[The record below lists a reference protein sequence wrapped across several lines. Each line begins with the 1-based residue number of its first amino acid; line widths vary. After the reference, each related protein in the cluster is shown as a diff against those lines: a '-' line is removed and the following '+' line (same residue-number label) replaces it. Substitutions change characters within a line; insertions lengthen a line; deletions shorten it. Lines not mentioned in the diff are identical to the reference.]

1 MTKSLQVRDSMHTPA
16 PVPHLP
22 PRTIAIVGAGFSG
35 TSVAINL
42 LRLAGREPLHIV
54 LIDRGNVGRGLAF
67 AKRPFPYLLNVPA
80 GRMSA
85 SSVDPDG
92 FLEYARRQHPYAG
105 AEDFL
110 PRELY
115 GDYLE
120 SSLTAAE
127 RTSASC
133 VRLERVRGS
142 VIALERQPR
151 DGALDLLLE
160 DRSRLR
166 ADAVVL
172 ALGNPPPARLRAAA
186 SLVDSPQYVSD
197 PWAQPLRFRGGERV
211 LIVGTGLTMADVTL
225 AAHGMSKGGAQVH
238 AISRHGLL
246 PPTQS
251 NFRPLVS
258 EAASARLLSAA
269 GISLKRLV
277 REARALAEDAQLR
290 GGDWREVIGLV
301 RGLGPRLWAGLN
313 SDERRRFLRHVRCYW
328 DAHRHRLPEC
338 TWNTLNEMRRHGK
351 LRIDAGRI
359 LRLEHRGPQVRVT
372 WRPRGAGATSTL
384 LVDRVINCTGP
395 DYDLRS
401 GHDRLLRSLLAQ
413 GLAQPDPLGLGLLTD
428 ERGALQDGRG
438 RGPGRLYYLGP
449 MLRPRHWEVTA
460 VQELRVYAEQL
471 AAHLAAPVAFGDRV
485 TSASPSAG
493 ISSVRVPPS
502 SGRTLGAGS
511 VAALRSSAS
520 WR

>member
-1 MTKSLQVRDSMHTPA
+1 MHTPS
-16 PVPHLP
+16 PIPGLP
-22 PRTIAIVGAGFSG
+22 RRTTAIVGAGFSG
-35 TSVAINL
+35 TSLAINL
-42 LRLAGREPLHIV
+42 LRLAGREPLHLV
-54 LIDRGNVGRGLAF
+54 LIDRGNMGRGLAF
-67 AKRPFPYLLNVPA
+67 AKRSFPYLLNVPA

-85 SSVDPDG
+85 SSVDPDA
-92 FLEYARRQHPYAG
+92 FLEYARRRHPRVG

-120 SSLTAAE
+120 TSLAAAE
-127 RTSASC
+127 RTAASC
-133 VRLERVRGS
+133 VRLDRVRGS
-142 VIALERQPR
+142 VIAVERQPR
-151 DGALDLLLE
+151 DGALALLLE
-160 DRSRLR
+160 DGSRLR

-186 SLVDSPQYVSD
+186 PLADSPLYVAD
-197 PWAQPLRFRGGERV
+197 PWSQPLRFRAEERV
-211 LIVGTGLTMADVTL
+211 LVVGTGLTMADVTL
-225 AAHGMSKGGAQVH
+225 AAHGMSKGSAHVH

-251 NFRPLVS
+251 QFRPLVS
-258 EAASARLLSAA
+258 EAAAARLMSAA
-269 GISLKRLV
+269 AESVGRLV
-277 REARALAEDAQLR
+277 REVRAQAEDAQLR

-301 RGLGPRLWAGLN
+301 RGLGSRLWSRLN
-313 SDERRRFLRHVRCYW
+313 GVERRRFLRHVRCYW
-328 DAHRHRLPEC
+328 DAHRHRLPES
-338 TWNTLNEMRRHGK
+338 TWKTLNEMRRQGT

-359 LRLEHRGPQVRVT
+359 TALERCGPQVQVT
-372 WRPRGAGATSTL
+372 WRPRGADSTRTL

-395 DYDLRS
+395 DYDLRG

-428 ERGALQDGRG
+428 ERGALQDARG

-471 AAHLAAPVAFGDRV
+471 AAHLAAPVALGDSV
-485 TSASPSAG
+485 TRASPSAG

-511 VAALRSSAS
+511 AAALRSSAS